1 MSKLKKIVLTGGPS
15 SGKTSI
21 IKNLKKLGFLCFD
34 EVARELFFGTSVLNS
49 FKKNPLL
56 FSKKII
62 NKRIDHYLISENKT
76 SNAKRNLCFFDR
88 GIHDSIAYLNYMK
101 VENDYEKR
109 LKRFNYSLI
118 FLLELNKNFFK
129 NDINRSE
136 SFDQSKSIH
145 NEIELIYKKFNF
157 EIIKVPWMNI
167 EKRTNFILDKCKLI

>member
-15 SGKTSI
+15 SGKTTL
-21 IKNLKKLGFLCFD
+21 IKNLKKFGFLCFD
-34 EVARELFFGTSVLNS
+34 EVARELLIGISVLDS

-62 NKRIDHYLISENKT
+62 NKRIDHYLIAENKT

-88 GIHDSIAYLNYMK
+88 GIHDSIAYLNYIK
-101 VENDYEKR
+101 VDNDYEKK

-136 SFDQSKSIH
+136 SFGQSKSIH

-157 EIIKVPWMNI
+157 EIIKVPWMDI
-167 EKRTNFILDKCKLI
+167 EKRTNFILDKCKLV

>member
-21 IKNLKKLGFLCFD
+21 IKNLRKLGFLCFD
-34 EVARELFFGTSVLNS
+34 EVARDLFSGNSVLNS
-49 FKKNPLL
+49 FKKNPML

-62 NKRIDHYLISENKT
+62 NQRINHYIISENKT
-76 SNAKRNLCFFDR
+76 SNSRKNLCFFDR
-88 GIHDSIAYLNYMK
+88 GIHDSIAYLNYIK
-101 VENDYEKR
+101 VENNYEKK

-136 SFDQSKSIH
+136 SFHQSKSIH

-167 EKRTNFILDKCKLI
+167 EKRTNFILDKCKII

>member
-34 EVARELFFGTSVLNS
+34 EVARELFFETSVLNS

-62 NKRIDHYLISENKT
+62 NKRIDHYLISENNT

-88 GIHDSIAYLNYMK
+88 GIHDSIAYLNYIEVK
-101 VENDYEKR
+101 NDYEKK

-118 FLLELNKNFFK
+118 FLLELNKNFFE

-136 SFDQSKSIH
+136 SFDQSKLIH

>member
-21 IKNLKKLGFLCFD
+21 IKNLKKFGFLCFD

-49 FKKNPLL
+49 IKKNPLL

-76 SNAKRNLCFFDR
+76 SNTKRNLCFFDR

-118 FLLELNKNFFK
+118 FLIELNKNFFK

-167 EKRTNFILDKCKLI
+167 EERTNFILDKCKLI

>member
-1 MSKLKKIVLTGGPS
+1 M
-15 SGKTSI
+15 
-21 IKNLKKLGFLCFD
+21 
-34 EVARELFFGTSVLNS
+34 
-49 FKKNPLL
+49 L

-62 NKRIDHYLISENKT
+62 NQRIDHYLISENKT

-88 GIHDSIAYLNYMK
+88 GIHDSIAYLNYAK

-145 NEIELIYKKFNF
+145 NEIELIYKKLNF

-167 EKRTNFILDKCKLI
+167 EKRTNFILDKCKII

>member
-21 IKNLKKLGFLCFD
+21 IKNLRKLGFMCFD
-34 EVARELFFGTSVLNS
+34 EVAREIFLGKSVLNS
-49 FKKNPLL
+49 FKKNPML

-62 NKRIDHYLISENKT
+62 NQRIDHYLISENKT

-88 GIHDSIAYLNYMK
+88 GIHDSIAYLNYAK

-118 FLLELNKNFFK
+118 FLPIIIDSKPHFSQTLNMRLSVIMHIKSV
-129 NDINRSE
+129 INP
-136 SFDQSKSIH
+136 
-145 NEIELIYKKFNF
+145 
-157 EIIKVPWMNI
+157 IK
-167 EKRTNFILDKCKLI
+167 